1 MYYSNIHI
9 FKSNVCRYLLDKPNI
24 KKEEDPVHQ
33 IQHLSEIFI
42 KFALNTNSILI
53 MKEDI
58 NRIKVVLA
66 EKKRTNKW
74 LAEKLGKDPAT
85 VSKWCTNSAQPGL
98 ETLVEVARLLDV
110 DVAELLRSSKING

>member
-1 MYYSNIHI
+1 MHFVGNTCLNLYRFYCIMI
-9 FKSNVCRYLLDKPNI
+9 WYTCFILLLSFQVN
-24 KKEEDPVHQ
+24 
-33 IQHLSEIFI
+33 LSEIFI